1 MDLKMNGKTVLVTGG
16 ANGIGEA
23 TCRLF
28 AAEGCAVAIVD
39 RNAECGE
46 ALRDEL
52 RAQGAAASFVHADLT
67 AAENCERAVAEAVKE
82 FGGLD
87 VLVNNAGV
95 NDGVGLDRSPAD
107 FMASLQLN
115 LSHVYAITHYA
126 QKYLRQSHG
135 SVVNLSSKV
144 SVTGQGDTSG
154 YAAAKG
160 AINAL
165 TREWAIAFAPD
176 GVRVNCVV
184 PAECDTPQYENWFKT
199 LPDPDTTR
207 AAIERLIPF
216 GNRMTS
222 KEEMAAMIVFLAS
235 PASSHTTGQI
245 VFVDGGY
252 THLDRAFSHGHN
264 KW

>member
-1 MDLKMNGKTVLVTGG
+1 MDLKLVGKTALVTGG
-16 ANGIGEA
+16 AKGIGEA
-23 TCRLF
+23 TCRLL
-28 AAEGCAVAIVD
+28 AHEGVNVSIVD
-39 RNAECGE
+39 RDAQAG
-46 ALRDEL
+46 AKLGDEL
-52 RAQGAAASFVHADLT
+52 EKQGMPALFVEADLSDP
-67 AAENCERAVAEAVKE
+67 ANCEKAVKQTVSH
-82 FGGLD
+82 FGNLD
-87 VLVNNAGV
+87 IVVNNAGV

-126 QKYLRQSHG
+126 QNALKTDTG
-135 SVVNLSSKV
+135 VVINVSSKV
-144 SVTGQGDTSG
+144 SVTGQGSTSG

-165 TREWAIAFAPD
+165 TREWAIALAPD

-199 LPDPDTTR
+199 LPNPEETR
-207 AAIERLIPF
+207 AAIERLIPL

-222 KEEMAAMIVFLAS
+222 KEELAAMIVFLAS
-235 PASSHTTGQI
+235 PASAHTTGQI

-252 THLDRAFSHGHN
+252 THLDRAFSHAHD